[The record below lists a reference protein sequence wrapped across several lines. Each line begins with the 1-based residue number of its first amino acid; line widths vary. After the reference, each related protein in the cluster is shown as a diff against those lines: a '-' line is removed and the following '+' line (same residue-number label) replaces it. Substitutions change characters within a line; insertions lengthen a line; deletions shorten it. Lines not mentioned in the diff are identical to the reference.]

1 MKTKK
6 FLLINIAVL
15 VLNILLISLSVIRL
29 PGSFCCFGQ
38 SYGFHPVK
46 IEAPHFSYVGQLRFF
61 KDGQEFRSGLW
72 GGEIAELE
80 FCGIDRAAPGE
91 EFDIV
96 RIKETLK
103 YQTCR
108 LTNFAVMRFC
118 PEDGYWYII
127 YYPNY
132 AERAVAIPQGPGTSV
147 AQYRVPPG
155 LIEEPGTYAIGTK
168 ERGYCKFEI
177 E

>member
-1 MKTKK
+1 MKSKRL
-6 FLLINIAVL
+6 LLINIAVL

-29 PGSFCCFGQ
+29 PGSSCYFGQ
-38 SYGFHPVK
+38 SSGFHPVK
-46 IEAPHFSYVGQLRFF
+46 IEVPSYSFVGQLRFF
-61 KDGQEFRSGLW
+61 KDGEEFRSGLW
-72 GGEIAELE
+72 GGETAELE

-91 EFDIV
+91 EYDIV

-103 YQTCR
+103 YQAYL
-108 LTNFAVMRFC
+108 LTNFVVMRFC
-118 PEDGYWYII
+118 PEDEYWYII

-132 AERAVAIPQGPGTSV
+132 AERGVGVPTGPGTSV